1 LTAGTDSRMTKMEP
15 NDDMHDS
22 PRDMPPSQPLRDALT
37 LCQNTV
43 EVGYRKADASARC
56 HQRYHRLLTV
66 IAASFG
72 TTAVL
77 LAIVQLSG
85 LFRGM
90 WPVQIS
96 GIAVAFALIAVITGL
111 VSSQRL
117 SWLLE
122 RHRAERYRL
131 LKFRFLIDPAL
142 WGGEEERAKS
152 RMDRL
157 TDEVDNIRALNRQAL
172 RRWIDEDEVPE
183 APIPLPPS
191 KTGESTVRDLIEYYQ
206 KKRLGVQMDYFA
218 GRVRRNVRMHRYTWF
233 LPPLFFFS
241 SVLAVSGHFIYDIVA
256 SAHGFQ
262 AEVTTSN
269 LFVLFVVLAAAFPVV
284 GAGVRTLR
292 TAYEFARNNSR
303 FRAKLV
309 ALSRLAERLQQ
320 ENGPEA
326 IFRDL
331 WSCEQILESEHREWL
346 RLMIEGEWFG

>member
-1 LTAGTDSRMTKMEP
+1 MIPAIQQ

-22 PRDMPPSQPLRDALT
+22 PQDMPPSQPLRDALA
-37 LCQNTV
+37 LCRDTA
-43 EVGYRKADASARC
+43 EVGYRQADASALR
-56 HQRYHRLLTV
+56 HQRYHRLLT
-66 IAASFG
+66 ITAAIFG

-85 LFRGM
+85 LFRGI
-90 WPVQIS
+90 WPGQLS
-96 GIAVAFALIAVITGL
+96 GIAVAFALIAVIAGL

-117 SWLLE
+117 NWLLE

-142 WGGEEERAKS
+142 WSGKKDEAKARMS
-152 RMDRL
+152 RF
-157 TDEVDNIRALNRQAL
+157 TNEVDNIRALNRQAL

-183 APIPLPPS
+183 APTPLPHS
-191 KTGESTVRDLIEYYQ
+191 KTDENIIRDLIEYYQ

-218 GRVRRNVRMHRYTWF
+218 GRALRNVRMHRYTWF
-233 LPPLFFFS
+233 LPPLLFFS
-241 SVLAVSGHFIYDIVA
+241 SVLAVSGHFIYDIVT
-256 SAHGFQ
+256 SAHGSQ
-262 AEVTTSN
+262 AEVTTAS
-269 LFVLFVVLAAAFPVV
+269 LFVLFVVLAAAFPVI
-284 GAGVRTLR
+284 GAGVRSLR

-309 ALSRLAERLQQ
+309 ALSRLAERLRQ
-320 ENGPEA
+320 ENDPEA

>member
-1 LTAGTDSRMTKMEP
+1 VIPAIQQ
-15 NDDMHDS
+15 NDDMYDS
-22 PRDMPPSQPLRDALT
+22 PQDMPPSQPVRDALAF
-37 LCQNTV
+37 CRDTV
-43 EVGYRKADASARC
+43 EAGYRQADTLALR
-56 HQRYHRLLTV
+56 HQRYHRLLT
-66 IAASFG
+66 ITAAIFG

-85 LFRGM
+85 LFRGT
-90 WPVQIS
+90 WPVQLS

-117 SWLLE
+117 NWLLE

-131 LKFRFLIDPAL
+131 LKFRFLIDPVL
-142 WGGEEERAKS
+142 WSGGKEEAKA
-152 RMDRL
+152 RMNRF
-157 TDEVDNIRALNRQAL
+157 TNEVDNIRALNRQAL

-183 APIPLPPS
+183 APTPLPHS
-191 KTGESTVRDLIEYYQ
+191 KTDENIIRGLIEYYQ

-218 GRVRRNVRMHRYTWF
+218 GRALRNVRMHRYTWF

-256 SAHGFQ
+256 SAHGSQ
-262 AEVTTSN
+262 AEVTTAN
-269 LFVLFVVLAAAFPVV
+269 LFVLFVVLAAAFPVI
-284 GAGVRTLR
+284 GAGVRSLR

-309 ALSRLAERLQQ
+309 ALSRLAERLRQ
-320 ENGPEA
+320 ENDPEA